1 MLQYLLCIASHSV
14 LQYLLPSLAIQLHD
28 GCAHFVFFAAIIPPA
43 KTLLRLILGVVLV
56 RTLPFALHTDFVF
69 DVVRT
74 SKLNRFGGNCVL
86 FLVGAHRASQGDG
99 AVFCDDLDVVSA
111 DGQ

>member
-1 MLQYLLCIASHSV
+1 MRALRI
-14 LQYLLPSLAIQLHD
+14 
-28 GCAHFVFFAAIIPPA
+28 FRAIISPA
-43 KTLLRLILGVVLV
+43 QTLLRLILGVVLV

-86 FLVGAHRASQGDG
+86 FLSERTAPRRVTVPFFAMI
-99 AVFCDDLDVVSA
+99 LML
-111 DGQ
+111 